1 MSEASI
7 VDTIHGNFSNTG
19 SDYDQHPLFDDVRTV
34 ESNPCIIK
42 APLSHCAKMSFQ
54 KSKRGLCL
62 GRRQKKQFTKLG
74 QLQMKLKDR
83 EHVLKLFKYSVKKIA
98 EENQG
103 YRKKLKHQENA
114 NDHLKSSL
122 FEMDKKLDYYLE
134 ERSKCNMSQRLR
146 KAVEE
151 SK

>member
-1 MSEASI
+1 M
-7 VDTIHGNFSNTG
+7 
-19 SDYDQHPLFDDVRTV
+19 
-34 ESNPCIIK
+34 
-42 APLSHCAKMSFQ
+42 
-54 KSKRGLCL
+54 

-122 FEMDKKLDYYLE
+122 YEMDEKLDHYLE